1 MAAVSTIIA
10 GTALA
15 VAGGS
20 AVMQARA
27 SNKAAKATQ
36 QAAALDRQRMN
47 LQSARER
54 REAVRASRL
63 AFAQSQVAATNQG
76 AGATSSAQGAQGGII
91 SQLSS
96 NLSFLDR
103 YNTLTDQ
110 ASQQIGYANKF
121 EQKARTWGSVGN
133 LAWQVF
139 GNAQTIAD
147 MTGANS
153 AKQG

>member
-10 GTALA
+10 GAALG
-15 VAGGS
+15 VAAGS
-20 AVMQARA
+20 TVANINA
-27 SNKAAKATQ
+27 SNKAAKASQ

-63 AFAQSQVAATNQG
+63 AFAQSQMAATNQG
-76 AGATSSAQGAQGGII
+76 AGSTSGAQGAQGSII
-91 SQLSS
+91 SQSNS

-103 YNTLTDQ
+103 FNTLTDQ

-121 EQKARTWGSVGN
+121 QQKAQTWNAVGN

-139 GNAQTIAD
+139 GNAQTLGD
-147 MTGANS
+147 MASTPRG
-153 AKQG
+153 